1 MAAFNP
7 FKSGQDLKIND
18 SNVPKRPTNIFVNNF
33 GNVAECKQVWIND
46 STKTPKLVWPLGME
60 VFKISGA
67 GCLNQSGNDKNTYNF
82 LIQREN
88 GSTATFPAGWT
99 GKIAFWQTMADS
111 DTQNDPPDHAVDTR
125 AAVNCGIGCSSAC
138 ASCWFSTP
146 NGSLWLFFGSES
158 LGLAFIGQ
166 ETHGNFQCSGG
177 LLGSPL
183 SQCNIPIGTN
193 LKTSYSGIAGNTPYI
208 FNNFYNF
215 SSPLASSVNHLFSR
229 MDGWSTCKKQNPW
242 TMWQRS
248 RLRMAVVTTSA
259 VQIT

>member
-7 FKSGQDLKIND
+7 FKTGQDLKIND

-46 STKTPKLVWPLGME
+46 STKNPKLVWPLGME

-67 GCLNQSGNDKNTYNF
+67 GCKGQEGDGQNNYNF

-99 GKIAFWQTMADS
+99 GKVAFWQTMADS

-125 AAVNCGIGCSSAC
+125 APVNCGIGCGQAC
-138 ASCWFSTP
+138 ASCWFS
-146 NGSLWLFFGSES
+146 GQGWLQLFFGSEN
-158 LGLAFIGQ
+158 LGLAFINSRTG
-166 ETHGNFQCSGG
+166 GAFQCSGG

-183 SQCNIPIGTN
+183 AYCNIPIGTN

-215 SSPLASSVNHLFSR
+215 STPLTSSVNSLFSR
-229 MDGWSTCKKQNPW
+229 MDAGSWCKKQPPW
-242 TMWQRS
+242 NMWQRS
-248 RLRMAVVTTSA
+248 RLRMAVLTTST
-259 VQIT
+259 VQIA